1 MGARFGTYIDEA
13 GAARWRLVGGNGE
26 KMASSEAYVTETN
39 AERGIRD
46 AQAAVLHT
54 LEDEILE
61 ALRQVNGAKPE
72 DVLRHLLST
81 VDGR

>member
-1 MGARFGTYIDEA
+1 MGAHFETFIDDA

-26 KMASSEAYVTETN
+26 KIAASEAYVSDDN

-54 LEDEILE
+54 LEDEIL
-61 ALRQVNGAKPE
+61 AVLRQVDGAKPE
-72 DVLRHLLST
+72 HVLHHLLST
-81 VDGR
+81 VGGR